1 MGESRRPE
9 FLSYVKSC
17 SSVTDDPLKSGS
29 HGCLFLVLVSAAT
42 LNIWK
47 QAVVETQVK
56 NQMSPPSLEAQL

>member
-9 FLSYVKSC
+9 FLSYVKC
-17 SSVTDDPLKSGS
+17 CNSVTDDPLKSGS

-47 QAVVETQVK
+47 QAVAETQVK
-56 NQMSPPSLEAQL
+56 N